1 MPLPQV
7 AIVGRPNVGKS
18 TLFNRLLRQRRAIV
32 EEVPGTTRDRIYGV
46 VEWNGLRFGLF
57 DTGGLLTEEE
67 IERSSERELVEA
79 TKAQA
84 ELAIQEADLLIF
96 VVDAAAGPTAGDWEV
111 ANFLRRTDK
120 PILLVANKADSRER
134 EFNALQ
140 FYELGLGDPIPV
152 SALHGRGIA
161 DLLDAI
167 AERLPRREEEGTA
180 EAETPKIAIVGRPN
194 VGKSAL
200 LNAILGQ
207 PRQIVSPIPGTT
219 RDAVDTELVWKG
231 QPIVLIDTAGI
242 RRPGRIERGIER
254 YSILRA
260 ERAIERSDVA
270 ILVVDA
276 TEPFTHQDQAVAGK
290 VLDAKKGI
298 VVAINK
304 WDLFEH
310 MEGEG
315 ARDAFEEDAREAFH
329 FMPWA
334 PLVFV
339 SALTG
344 KNVEHVV
351 DLALVV
357 VAERSRRIPTAELNQ
372 LLREAIAHHPPP
384 TRPGKWVKFYYV
396 TQPEVNPP
404 TFVFFCNRP
413 QLVHFSYK
421 RYLENRIRER
431 YGFLGT
437 PIELV
442 FRERERSAPAWERG
456 KAGRS

>member
-1 MPLPQV
+1 MALPQV

-32 EEVPGTTRDRIYGV
+32 EEVPGTTRDRLYGV
-46 VEWNGLRFGLF
+46 VDWDGLRFGVF
-57 DTGGLLTEEE
+57 DTGGLLTQDE
-67 IERSSERELVEA
+67 IERSSERELAEA

-84 ELAIQEADLLIF
+84 ELAIAEADVVLF
-96 VVDAAAGPTAGDWEV
+96 VVDASTGPTAGDWEV
-111 ANFLRRTDK
+111 AELLRRSQK
-120 PILLVANKADSRER
+120 PVILVANKAESRER
-134 EFNALQ
+134 ELRALE
-140 FYELGLGDPIPV
+140 FYELGLGDPLPV
-152 SALHGRGIA
+152 SALHGKGLN

-167 AERLPRREEEGTA
+167 AERLPHREEA
-180 EAETPKIAIVGRPN
+180 APPTPIEPAKIAIVGRPN

-242 RRPGRIERGIER
+242 RRPGRIEPGIER
-254 YSILRA
+254 YSVLRA
-260 ERAIERSDVA
+260 ERAIERADVA
-270 ILVVDA
+270 IVVIDA
-276 TEPFTHQDQAVAGK
+276 SEPFTHQDQAIAGK
-290 VLDAKKGI
+290 VRDAKKGI
-298 VVAINK
+298 VLAVNK

-310 MEGEG
+310 MEG
-315 ARDAFEEDAREAFH
+315 AREAFEEDARAVFH

-344 KNVEHVV
+344 KNVEQVV
-351 DLALVV
+351 DLCLVV
-357 VAERSRRIPTAELNQ
+357 VAERSRRIPTAELNE
-372 LLREAIAHHPPP
+372 LLREAVAHHPPP
-384 TRPGKWVKFYYV
+384 TKPGKWVKFYYV
-396 TQPEVNPP
+396 TQAEVNPP

-413 QLVHFSYK
+413 ELIHFSYR

-442 FRERERSAPAWERG
+442 FRERSRSAPAWER
-456 KAGRS
+456 AGGRR

>member
-1 MPLPQV
+1 MALPQV

-18 TLFNRLLRQRRAIV
+18 TLFNRLLRQRRAVV

-46 VEWNGLRFGLF
+46 VDWNGLRFGLF
-57 DTGGLLTEEE
+57 DTGGLLTDEE
-67 IERSSERELVEA
+67 IARSSERELLEA

-84 ELAIQEADLLIF
+84 EMAVREADVIVF
-96 VVDAAAGPTAGDWEV
+96 VVDAASGLTASDWEV
-111 ANFLRRTDK
+111 AEFLRRTDK
-120 PILLVANKADSRER
+120 PIVLAANKAESRER
-134 EFNALQ
+134 ELNALQ
-140 FYELGLGDPIPV
+140 FYEFGLGEPIPI
-152 SALHGRGIA
+152 SALHGKGIP
-161 DLLDAI
+161 DLLEAI
-167 AERLPRREEEGTA
+167 AERLPRREEVETLEP
-180 EAETPKIAIVGRPN
+180 EAPKIAMVGRPN

-219 RDAVDTELVWKG
+219 RDTVDTELVWKG

-242 RRPGRIERGIER
+242 RRPGRIERDIER
-254 YSILRA
+254 YSVLRA
-260 ERAIERSDVA
+260 ERAIERADVA
-270 ILVVDA
+270 VLVIDA
-276 TEPFTHQDQAVAGK
+276 NEPFTHQDQAVAGK
-290 VLDAKKGI
+290 VIDAKKGI
-298 VVAINK
+298 VVVVNK

-310 MEGEG
+310 MEG
-315 ARDAFEEDAREAFH
+315 AREAFEEDARAVFH

-344 KNVEHVV
+344 KNVEQVV

-372 LLREAIAHHPPP
+372 LLREAVAHHPPP
-384 TRPGKWVKFYYV
+384 TKPGKWVKFYYV
-396 TQPEVNPP
+396 TQAAVNPP

-431 YGFLGT
+431 YSFLGT

-442 FRERERSAPAWERG
+442 FRARERSAPAWERG
-456 KAGRS
+456 GSSRR

>member
-1 MPLPQV
+1 MALPQV

-18 TLFNRLLRQRRAIV
+18 TLFNRLIRQRRAIV

-46 VEWNGLRFGLF
+46 VEWDGIRFGVF

-67 IERSSERELVEA
+67 IARSTERELVEA

-84 ELAIQEADLLIF
+84 ELAIAEADVIVF
-96 VVDAAAGPTAGDWEV
+96 VVDASAGPTAGDWEV
-111 ANFLRRTDK
+111 ADHLRRTEK
-120 PILLVANKADSRER
+120 PVVLVANKAESRER
-134 EFNALQ
+134 ELNAFQ

-152 SALHGRGIA
+152 SALHGKGIV
-161 DLLDAI
+161 DLLEAI
-167 AERLPRREEEGTA
+167 VGRLPSRDAA
-180 EAETPKIAIVGRPN
+180 EASAEPTIPKIAISGRPN

-254 YSILRA
+254 YSVLRA
-260 ERAIERSDVA
+260 ERAIERADVA
-270 ILVVDA
+270 VVVVDA
-276 TEPFTHQDQAVAGK
+276 SEPFTHQDQAVAGK
-290 VLDAKKGI
+290 VLEAKKGI
-298 VVAINK
+298 VLAINK

-310 MEGEG
+310 MEG
-315 ARDAFEEDAREAFH
+315 AREAFEEDAREAFH

-344 KNVEHVV
+344 KNVEQVV

-372 LLREAIAHHPPP
+372 LLREAVTHHPPP
-384 TRPGKWVKFYYV
+384 TKPGKWVKFYYV
-396 TQPEVNPP
+396 TQAAVNPP

-413 QLVHFSYK
+413 ELIHFSYK

-437 PIELV
+437 PIQLV

-456 KAGRS
+456 RTRK

>member
-1 MPLPQV
+1 
-7 AIVGRPNVGKS
+7 
-18 TLFNRLLRQRRAIV
+18 
-32 EEVPGTTRDRIYGV
+32 
-46 VEWNGLRFGLF
+46 
-57 DTGGLLTEEE
+57 
-67 IERSSERELVEA
+67 
-79 TKAQA
+79 
-84 ELAIQEADLLIF
+84 
-96 VVDAAAGPTAGDWEV
+96 
-111 ANFLRRTDK
+111 
-120 PILLVANKADSRER
+120 
-134 EFNALQ
+134 
-140 FYELGLGDPIPV
+140 
-152 SALHGRGIA
+152 
-161 DLLDAI
+161 
-167 AERLPRREEEGTA
+167 
-180 EAETPKIAIVGRPN
+180 
-194 VGKSAL
+194 
-200 LNAILGQ
+200 
-207 PRQIVSPIPGTT
+207 
-219 RDAVDTELVWKG
+219 VDTELVWKG

-315 ARDAFEEDAREAFH
+315 AREAFEEDAREAFH

>member
-1 MPLPQV
+1 MALPQV

-18 TLFNRLLRQRRAIV
+18 TLFNRLIRQRRAIV

-46 VEWNGLRFGLF
+46 VDWDGIRFGLF

-67 IERSSERELVEA
+67 IARSSERELVEA

-84 ELAIQEADLLIF
+84 ELAIAEADVIVF
-96 VVDAAAGPTAGDWEV
+96 VVDASAGPTTGDWEV
-111 ANFLRRTDK
+111 AEFLRRTEK
-120 PILLVANKADSRER
+120 PMVLVANKAESRER

-152 SALHGRGIA
+152 SALHGKGIV
-161 DLLDAI
+161 DLLEAI
-167 AERLPRREEEGTA
+167 VERLPARKEEEA
-180 EAETPKIAIVGRPN
+180 EVEHEKPKIAIVGRPN

-242 RRPGRIERGIER
+242 RRPGRVERGIER
-254 YSILRA
+254 YSVLRA
-260 ERAIERSDVA
+260 ERAIERADVA
-270 ILVVDA
+270 IVVIDA
-276 TEPFTHQDQAVAGK
+276 SEPFTHQDQAVAGK
-290 VLDAKKGI
+290 VIDAKKG
-298 VVAINK
+298 VVLAINK

-310 MEGEG
+310 MEG
-315 ARDAFEEDAREAFH
+315 AREAFEEDARETFH

-334 PLVFV
+334 PLVFL

-344 KNVEHVV
+344 KNVEQVV

-357 VAERSRRIPTAELNQ
+357 VAERSRRIPTAELND
-372 LLREAIAHHPPP
+372 LLREAVAHHPPP
-384 TRPGKWVKFYYV
+384 SKPGKWVKFYYV
-396 TQPEVNPP
+396 TQAEVNPP

-413 QLVHFSYK
+413 ELIHFSYK
-421 RYLENRIRER
+421 RYLENRLRER

-442 FRERERSAPAWERG
+442 FRARERSAPAWERSRKTG
-456 KAGRS
+456 Q